1 MPDSDLPN
9 NAANGAPADASEDAS
24 RAYTGQDIQVLKGL
38 EGVRHR
44 PAMYIGSTAEAGLH
58 HLVYEIVDNA
68 IDEVMGG
75 YADRVL
81 VTMHKDRS
89 VSVEDNGRG
98 IPVDI

>member
-1 MPDSDLPN
+1 MLP
-9 NAANGAPADASEDAS
+9 GAPEEDPAAS
-24 RAYTGQDIQVLKGL
+24 YTGEDIQVLKGL

-58 HLVYEIVDNA
+58 HLVYEIVDNS

-75 YADRVL
+75 FCDRVI
-81 VTMHKDRS
+81 VQIHKDGS

-98 IPVDI
+98 IPVDMMPEEGKPAL